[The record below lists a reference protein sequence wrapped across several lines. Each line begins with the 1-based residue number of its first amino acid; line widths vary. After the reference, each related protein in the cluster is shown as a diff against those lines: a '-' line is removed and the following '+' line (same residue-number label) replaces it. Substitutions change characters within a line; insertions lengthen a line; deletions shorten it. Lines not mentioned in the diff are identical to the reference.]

1 MPLVIRF
8 NLSIL
13 KCCNVVSISILLIL
27 IELQITL
34 KYKLILLPWIIS
46 TTFEALLHIYI
57 SMEAY
62 QNIILICQNLSLNNP
77 GISSNAI
84 HKMHASLQWK
94 FINVNTF
101 SQNIMYPFIFY
112 IVQLEEAN
120 LSKLSQYVDTPYT
133 SVNFLYIHGMGKG
146 EPIIKG
152 GIFCIIFIFRF
163 PIDI

>member
-1 MPLVIRF
+1 M
-8 NLSIL
+8 LSQS
-13 KCCNVVSISILLIL
+13 KFCEVSYVCGYS
-27 IELQITL
+27 LQITL

-101 SQNIMYPFIFY
+101 SQNIMYPFVFY
-112 IVQLEEAN
+112 IVQIEGAD
-120 LSKLSQYVDTPYT
+120 LSKLAQHIDTLYT

>member
-1 MPLVIRF
+1 MKLFWSFQMALHANGYSFQCNHIKTMPCCFSLYVIDFVRRT
-8 NLSIL
+8 
-13 KCCNVVSISILLIL
+13 
-27 IELQITL
+27 TL
-34 KYKLILLPWIIS
+34 KYNLILLPWIIS

-101 SQNIMYPFIFY
+101 SQNIMYPFVFS
-112 IVQLEEAN
+112 IVQLEGAD
-120 LSKLSQYVDTPYT
+120 LSKLS
-133 SVNFLYIHGMGKG
+133 
-146 EPIIKG
+146 
-152 GIFCIIFIFRF
+152 
-163 PIDI
+163 